1 MSGLLRDQFSPTQCE
16 AHWPIDGR
24 CRNEGRVEVVSV
36 ADLETTRAVYC
47 FKCVTRVVD
56 EAGE

>member
-16 AHWPIDGR
+16 AHWRLDGQ
-24 CRNEGRVEVVSV
+24 CTNEGRVEVVSV
-36 ADLETTRAVYC
+36 ADLETTRAIYC
-47 FKCVTRVVD
+47 FDCVTRVVV

>member
-16 AHWPIDGR
+16 AHWPLDGR

-36 ADLETTRAVYC
+36 AALETTRGIYC
-47 FKCVTRVVD
+47 YDCVPRVVD